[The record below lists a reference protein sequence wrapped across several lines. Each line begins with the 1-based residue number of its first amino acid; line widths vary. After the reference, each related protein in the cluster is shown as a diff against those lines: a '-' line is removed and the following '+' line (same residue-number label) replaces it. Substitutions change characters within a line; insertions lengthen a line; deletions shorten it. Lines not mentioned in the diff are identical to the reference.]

1 MSEQPHTPADSIKTM
16 RLYTH
21 VERIRRELAERG
33 LDADAP
39 LDPALLEPLDQLHYG
54 GRAAVQRAVAP
65 LSLDAGSHV
74 LEIGSGL
81 GGPARHLAGAT
92 GCRVTALELQP
103 DLHEIARELTR
114 RCGLGERVEHR
125 CGDALDV
132 EFDAAPFDA
141 IASWLTFL
149 HVPARDV
156 LLTRCRGWL
165 DRGRALYIEDFHARR
180 ALQASERETLAREV
194 YCRDLPDARAY
205 RFELARAGFE
215 VVEFEDLSDEWTAF
229 VTRRDEAFNADAE
242 RFRRIH
248 GRRAFDALA
257 GFYRTMRELFAG
269 GGLGGARIVAR
280 AA

>member
-1 MSEQPHTPADSIKTM
+1 MPEQPDGRAASIKSM

-21 VERIRRELAERG
+21 VDRVRRELAEFG
-33 LDADAP
+33 LGADAP

-54 GRAAVQRAVAP
+54 GRAAVQRAVEP
-65 LSLDAGSHV
+65 LSLDAASHV

-81 GGPARHLAGAT
+81 GGPARHLAGST

-114 RCGLGERVEHR
+114 RCGLHERVEHL
-125 CGDALDV
+125 CGDALTV
-132 EFDAAPFDA
+132 ALDAAPFDA

-149 HVPARDV
+149 HVSARDI
-156 LLTRCRGWL
+156 LFARCRGWL
-165 DRGRALYIEDFHARR
+165 GRGGALYIEDFHARR
-180 ALQASERETLAREV
+180 PLRASERETLAREV
-194 YCRDLPDARAY
+194 YCRDIPDARAY
-205 RFELARAGFE
+205 RFQLARAGFE
-215 VVEFEDLSDEWTAF
+215 VVEFDDLSEEWTAF
-229 VTRRDEAFNADAE
+229 VTRRDESFNADAE
-242 RFRRIH
+242 RFVRIH
-248 GRRAFDALA
+248 GREAFDALA